1 MQFPP
6 DSIIQFSLEKM
17 RQQLHHRQHS
27 QPGTALRSGL
37 IYAGNVHD
45 AIPRQLLLESR
56 LSPVDKL
63 TWMMIRLHAQQ
74 NEGAVFPTYDDLQLQ
89 LATPHSDKASRE
101 TVSRALLMLRLTG
114 WLSLCHRVRDKRGRI
129 RGNIYMLHDEPVNA
143 FDAETLDPRWMDVLE
158 KSCYHKNK
166 SVRCVARAALTAL
179 KTEPSMRHQHTRMQL
194 IEQRLES
201 LQTPEAL
208 ADRQCRILNGQT
220 AQLHPGKHKKN
231 RAQCKT
237 PDSKI
242 ELREKNDEKKP
253 GTKIE
258 LSTQTQSDSGVRKS
272 NCYVRNTFT
281 QSVKN
286 TYVDQGEQYLSG
298 TQVQGLH
305 QWIDENDRQMLEK
318 QLQALPEEA
327 AISIVQQLTQGV
339 RTGSVRNPVGYA
351 LQLLKA
357 AREGRYHSVSPAETG
372 MKSAS
377 LQKMSG
383 TPDVSQHTQTK
394 PERTERSKASQGG
407 MGAPDIARQYLQRFR
422 RTLIGIS
429 NEQ

>member
-1 MQFPP
+1 MQIPP

-17 RQQLHHRQHS
+17 QQQLHRRQHS
-27 QPGTALRSGL
+27 QTGTALRSGL
-37 IYAGNVHD
+37 IYVGNVHD

-63 TWMMIRLHAQQ
+63 AWMMIRLHAQQ

-89 LATPHSDKASRE
+89 LASPYSHKASRE

-114 WLSLCHRVRDKRGRI
+114 WLSLCHRIRDKRGRI

-158 KSCYHKNK
+158 KSCCHSNK
-166 SVRCVARAALTAL
+166 SVRSVALSVLKAL
-179 KTEPSMRHQHTRMQL
+179 KTDPTMQHQHTRMT
-194 IEQRLES
+194 IIGQRLES
-201 LQTPEAL
+201 IQTPEAL
-208 ADRQCRILNGQT
+208 ANRQRRILNGQES
-220 AQLHPGKHKKN
+220 QSHSGKHKKN
-231 RAQCKT
+231 RTQCKK

-242 ELREKNDEKKP
+242 ELSAKNDEKKP
-253 GTKIE
+253 GPKIE
-258 LSTQTQSDSGVRKS
+258 LSAQTQSDSGVRKS

-286 TYVDQGEQYLSG
+286 TYVEQERRYLSD
-298 TQVQGLH
+298 TQMQRLN
-305 QWIDENDRQMLEK
+305 QRIDENDRQMLEK

-339 RTGSVRNPVGYA
+339 RTRSVRNPVGYA

-357 AREGRYHSVSPAETG
+357 AREGRYHPVSPAETE

-394 PERTERSKASQGG
+394 PERSKASQGA
-407 MGAPDIARQYLQRFR
+407 MVAPDIARQYLQRFR